1 MMMLAISLHP
11 SNNLDDFIVVV
22 VAGVAS
28 VPNNV
33 DEFDL

>member
-11 SNNLDDFIVVV
+11 SNNLDDFIVV
-22 VAGVAS
+22 AGVAS